1 MYNFFIR
8 LITYPFLILLC
19 KTMDW
24 ILKEDQPVNNKNKKI
39 VEDP

>member
-8 LITYPFLILLC
+8 LLTYPFIILLD
-19 KTMDW
+19 KIFNW
-24 ILKEDQPVNNKNKKI
+24 ILGDDTPPDNKNKKI